1 MATVTVGPG
10 GELTLPP
17 DVVLRKGF
25 KPDRAV
31 RVVETLSGVLLV
43 PVDNQEIPADL
54 ARELDEWQELAN
66 DSWNAFPCVEGAE
79 PRR

>member
-10 GELTLPP
+10 GELTLPA

-31 RVVETLSGVLLV
+31 RVVETQSGVLLV
-43 PVDNQEIPADL
+43 PVDGHEIPEEL
-54 ARELDEWQELAN
+54 TRELDAWQDLAN
-66 DSWNAFPCVEGAE
+66 DSWATFPYEETEG
-79 PRR
+79 